1 MTPPAHRFGARR
13 PFVHVFAHAF
23 THALAHAGTRHLAA
37 HCAARWATAWA
48 LLGLAAPA
56 WAQAPTAPSGQ
67 AAAPPTT
74 AASAPRP
81 AAAGW
86 QAATLTGARE
96 RVMHSQI
103 TGRPYRIQIATS
115 GKAPPGGYPVVY
127 VLDGDAM
134 FPVLALLAQAWQYRA
149 AETGAQPLAVVGI
162 GYPGGALLD
171 LQARAEDL
179 TPPSDNYAHTG
190 DRLSRR
196 FGGAARFHRF
206 IEEELKPEIARTLPV
221 NAQEQAILGHSYGGL
236 FALHALL
243 NHPGAYRYHLISSPS
258 IWWNGRRILQ
268 DEKAFATERLPALKG
283 APLRAR
289 ITAAELEEKTNP
301 RLPPNPQRQQQLQA
315 RGMVSQARALAERLQ
330 ALQAPGLAA
339 EFHEYPGE
347 THGTVMFTAMSDA
360 LRYLYRE
367 LAASLPRPGPTAP
380 ADDASAP
387 RGTP

>member
-1 MTPPAHRFGARR
+1 MANAS
-13 PFVHVFAHAF
+13 
-23 THALAHAGTRHLAA
+23 
-37 HCAARWATAWA
+37 
-48 LLGLAAPA
+48 AP
-56 WAQAPTAPSGQ
+56 GQ
-67 AAAPPTT
+67 AAA
-74 AASAPRP
+74 ASAPLP
-81 AAAGW
+81 AASSW
-86 QAATLTGARE
+86 QAATLVGARE

-171 LQARAEDL
+171 LHARAEDL
-179 TPPSDNYAHTG
+179 TPPSDDYAHTG
-190 DRLSRR
+190 DRLSQR

-221 NAQEQAILGHSYGGL
+221 NAQQQAILGHSYGGL

-283 APLRAR
+283 EPLRVR
-289 ITAAELEEKTNP
+289 ITAAELEEKMSP

-367 LAASLPRPGPTAP
+367 LAASPPLPSPAATAGT
-380 ADDASAP
+380 ASAP
-387 RGTP
+387 RGSP